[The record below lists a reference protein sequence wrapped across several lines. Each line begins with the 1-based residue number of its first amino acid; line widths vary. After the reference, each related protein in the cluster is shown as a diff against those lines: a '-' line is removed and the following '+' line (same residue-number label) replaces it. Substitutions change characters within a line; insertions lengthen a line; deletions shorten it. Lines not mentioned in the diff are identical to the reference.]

1 MVDGMPFVVVS
12 TEGVALFGVG
22 GVGEQCATVAGVL
35 ANLVPQD
42 VTNAGGRTT
51 QEDTGRDFQ
60 EPAGEKAAQADR
72 AVSEND
78 DRHQITP
85 SRARTSCTPMS

>member
-1 MVDGMPFVVVS
+1 MIDRMPLMVVG

-22 GVGEQCATVAGVL
+22 GVGEQCAAVPSVL
-35 ANLVPQD
+35 PNLVPQD
-42 VTNAGGRTT
+42 VANAGGRTA

-60 EPAGEKAAQADR
+60 EPAGKEAAQADR
-72 AVSEND
+72 AVGEDD

-85 SRARTSCTPMS
+85 SRARASCTPMS